1 MSDTAAASTSATT
14 SLSKDKKASK
24 PKKNLVK
31 FKGIFY
37 DTEDPVARKAL
48 RDQRSKAQGWIGWFP
63 AAPTTPKP
71 PKAASATPKAASTSQ
86 PNVKK
91 ENEIKKTSKPP
102 CKVMIVA
109 AIKAL
114 KASNGKIISICA
126 ISRIFCVTKMMNL
139 FIFLLKEKSEFKTSL
154 ITISEF

>member
-1 MSDTAAASTSATT
+1 MSATAPASTSATT
-14 SLSKDKKASK
+14 SLSKDHSYTKDKKASK

-37 DTEDPVARKAL
+37 DTEDPVAREAL
-48 RDQRSKAQGWIGWFP
+48 RHQRSRAQGWIWLP
-63 AAPTTPKP
+63 AASATPKP
-71 PKAASATPKAASTSQ
+71 PKAASATPKAAPTSQ

-114 KASNGKIISICA
+114 KASNGKIILE
-126 ISRIFCVTKMMNL
+126 M
-139 FIFLLKEKSEFKTSL
+139 
-154 ITISEF
+154 

>member
-1 MSDTAAASTSATT
+1 MSDTAPASTSATT

-37 DTEDPVARKAL
+37 DTEDPVAREAL

-71 PKAASATPKAASTSQ
+71 PKAASAIPKAAPTSQ

-126 ISRIFCVTKMMNL
+126 ISRFFCVTKMMNL

>member
-1 MSDTAAASTSATT
+1 MFNFDPGLFRKKMSDTAPASTSATT
-14 SLSKDKKASK
+14 LLPKDKKASK

-37 DTEDPVARKAL
+37 DTEDPVAREAL
-48 RDQRSKAQGWIGWFP
+48 REQRSKAQGWIGWFP
-63 AAPTTPKP
+63 AASAT
-71 PKAASATPKAASTSQ
+71 PKAASATPKAAPTSQ

-126 ISRIFCVTKMMNL
+126 ISRIFCVARIK
-139 FIFLLKEKSEFKTSL
+139 
-154 ITISEF
+154 